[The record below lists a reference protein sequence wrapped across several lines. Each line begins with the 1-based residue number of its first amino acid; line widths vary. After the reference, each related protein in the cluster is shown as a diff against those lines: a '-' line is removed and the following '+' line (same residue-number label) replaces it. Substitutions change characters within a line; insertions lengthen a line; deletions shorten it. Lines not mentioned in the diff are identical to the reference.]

1 MSRLGQNYDTLV
13 EKRENRVGDWMI
25 KEWDGNDVKAQYELP
40 GHMSEQEIE
49 TALQRLVCRD
59 LSANEILAAS
69 RRRNDPMRSGLLIS
83 CGARPFDRLWTL
95 ESSLHGRTEARLTM
109 PT

>member
-1 MSRLGQNYDTLV
+1 M
-13 EKRENRVGDWMI
+13 GDWMI

-59 LSANEILAAS
+59 LSVNEILAAS
-69 RRRNDPMRSGLLIS
+69 RRRNDPMRIGLL
-83 CGARPFDRLWTL
+83 DRVGQGRLIDYGR
-95 ESSLHGRTEARLTM
+95 SNLHYTAERKRD
-109 PT
+109 